1 MPSVTLKTRM
11 TVPDNEKDD
20 IFENDNDDEE
30 EYGEES
36 TSLRGSG

>member
-11 TVPDNEKDD
+11 TVPDNDD
-20 IFENDNDDEE
+20 EDIYENDNDEG
-30 EYGEES
+30 EYDEES